1 MTTTI
6 LTSIPHQPEIQ
17 TVPASASVQYIAH
30 RPGSSTLAR
39 EGFLHQMSY
48 RPQTKL
54 PRRWLSCGVGLLA
67 LLFSVQGWA
76 TAWCDVHVING
87 GTRDYQ
93 EVGCNIIVSGFGC
106 QSFWYSYAQTS
117 QQFPLQPGQVHTF
130 LSVTLCGMP
139 NEIVAIRYCNGTD
152 WVQTPAQRAISGGS
166 LTFTIYPG
174 GKGIVD
180 GNDRPPEC
188 EGSDC
193 TTCGMPVW
201 RVSQPYINLW
211 LEDEPLGYQPA
222 LGPRLS
228 LTLSYNQRDDNP
240 GSDGTLSS
248 FGNKWNAS

>member
-67 LLFSVQGWA
+67 LLYSVQGWA

-87 GTRDYQ
+87 GTKDNLDD
-93 EVGCNIIVSGFGC
+93 GCPIIVYGLGC

-117 QQFPLQPGQVHTF
+117 QPFPLQPGQVHTF
-130 LSVTLCGMP
+130 LSMTLCGMP